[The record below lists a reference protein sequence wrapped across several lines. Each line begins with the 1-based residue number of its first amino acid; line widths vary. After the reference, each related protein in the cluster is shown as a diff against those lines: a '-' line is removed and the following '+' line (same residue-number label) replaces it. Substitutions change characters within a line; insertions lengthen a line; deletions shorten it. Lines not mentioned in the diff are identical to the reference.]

1 MCGVN
6 RKISD
11 IHSDSFSFGGC
22 QQTKH
27 PVERVARMVF
37 LGFILQLWQL
47 ATASRSA
54 EADESA
60 LLSYAVSHTPNSPTI
75 AVVAGCIP
83 EDPHYSMV
91 CPIAKENF
99 AAYVDYQN
107 ALKTRNE
114 KLRSEE
120 EAAEALSMETKKYAY
135 KLFWFDAKPTGA
147 EDRVAAWSKVP
158 ALQAA
163 LKDPDV
169 HFAFWIDS
177 DSLFMNFD
185 ERLEHLLP
193 NGENHVSFSGGPFC
207 FLNAG
212 HMMFKNDAWTET
224 FLKEVWETYPA
235 PRPYEEQSAMVYVLW
250 KHSSPEKARKCR
262 EKTVILPYSPLGC
275 CNGTGILGAEMR
287 AFNVMNENA
296 GSFQPGHFLLHFP
309 GKPEKKAQRMADYS
323 KRVLKP
329 SESISLLKTG
339 KPRMTLQTG
348 QEVFATRANKNGH
361 EW

>member
-1 MCGVN
+1 M
-6 RKISD
+6 
-11 IHSDSFSFGGC
+11 
-22 QQTKH
+22 
-27 PVERVARMVF
+27 
-37 LGFILQLWQL
+37 
-47 ATASRSA
+47 
-54 EADESA
+54 
-60 LLSYAVSHTPNSPTI
+60 SHTPNSPTI